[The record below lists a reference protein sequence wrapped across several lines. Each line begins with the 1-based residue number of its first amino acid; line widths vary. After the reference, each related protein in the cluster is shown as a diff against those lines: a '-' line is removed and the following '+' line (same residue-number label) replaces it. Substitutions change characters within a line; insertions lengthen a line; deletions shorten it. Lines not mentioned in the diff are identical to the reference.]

1 MVHIDKPL
9 DEIESWDPGASGS
22 VKPGMHE
29 VQIAE
34 VKLEDT
40 KNGSGYQKVSM
51 KCKVVAG
58 ECIGGNV
65 FINKSLH
72 PNALGYFRGM
82 LDILNC
88 YATSQDIDEQK
99 LKGKYMRA
107 LVEEVPKTDGTGGTV
122 IKTEKLFVSEI
133 NADKNLATDISE
145 GAKARP
151 VAAPQHS
158 VAGRG
163 QVAGGG
169 NGRPAA
175 SSRQAPPQKI
185 DDLPF

>member
-99 LKGKYMRA
+99 LKGKFLR
-107 LVEEVPKTDGTGGTV
+107 
-122 IKTEKLFVSEI
+122 I
-133 NADKNLATDISE
+133 
-145 GAKARP
+145 
-151 VAAPQHS
+151 
-158 VAGRG
+158 
-163 QVAGGG
+163 
-169 NGRPAA
+169 
-175 SSRQAPPQKI
+175 
-185 DDLPF
+185 

>member
-1 MVHIDKPL
+1 
-9 DEIESWDPGASGS
+9 
-22 VKPGMHE
+22 MHE
-29 VQIAE
+29 VQIVE
-34 VKLEDT
+34 VKLEDA
-40 KNGSGYQKVSM
+40 KSGYQKINL

-58 ECIGGNV
+58 DGIGGTV
-65 FINKSLH
+65 YANKSLH
-72 PNALGYFRGM
+72 PNALPYFRGM

-88 YATSQDIDEQK
+88 FATTQDLDEQK
-99 LKGKYMRA
+99 LNGKFLRILA
-107 LVEEVPKTDGTGGTV
+107 EETPKTDGTGMT
-122 IKTEKLFVSEI
+122 IKVDKMFASEI
-133 NADKNLATDISE
+133 NADKNMPTDISE
-145 GAKARP
+145 GAKARS

-169 NGRPAA
+169 NGRSAA